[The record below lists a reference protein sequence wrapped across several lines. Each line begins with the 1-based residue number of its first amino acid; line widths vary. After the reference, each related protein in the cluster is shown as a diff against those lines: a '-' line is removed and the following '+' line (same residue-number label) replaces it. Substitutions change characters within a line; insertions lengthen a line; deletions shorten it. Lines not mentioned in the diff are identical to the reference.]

1 MGEPGRIDQQAA
13 VLRKALEVLYTI
25 ETPGKIIDVCW
36 RWRIKK
42 YPQQPLLD
50 NPTKRKTSKR
60 ADSYDCLFVE
70 PITN

>member
-13 VLRKALEVLYTI
+13 VLRKAFEALYTI
-25 ETPGKIIDVCW
+25 DTPGKIIDVGW

-42 YPQQPLLD
+42 YPQQAWLD
-50 NPTKRKTSKR
+50 NPAKGKTSKR
-60 ADSYDCLFVE
+60 ADRYDCLFVE